1 MTESFIFQQ
10 NKNKESALKSKY
22 FSTIKDYDYID
33 ENNSPCL
40 IDENDP
46 RIMAKAK
53 LKNNGSYKYMIRLDN
68 LKKIYDP
75 TMDMSETKDKNLFN
89 VDGAEIEFKEVSK
102 PTFDLYISFLKTMNV
117 AWIRNAEREDF

>member
-1 MTESFIFQQ
+1 MTQSFIFEQS
-10 NKNKESALKSKY
+10 KTKESSLKSKF
-22 FSTIKDYDYID
+22 FSTIKDYDFID
-33 ENNSPCL
+33 ENNNPCL
-40 IDENDP
+40 INENDS

-53 LKNNGSYKYMIRLDN
+53 LKNNNSYKYMIRLDS

-75 TMDMSETKDKNLFN
+75 TIDMSETKDKNLFN

-102 PTFDLYISFLKTMNV
+102 TTFDLYLSFLRTMNV